1 MKTLKLIFL
10 HTTKALSRSDLD
22 QEFQIGCEITE
33 IELKK
38 ISSSGFGSP
47 GRRLHCYRRCSRA
60 ITLEFFVRRYRSLGG
75 SRLLVR
81 YFIPQS
87 IKLTLL
93 KSLVLSIFL
102 LGLFEISPKSGKSSL
117 PPSKDQH
124 CLCHPNWEGAYLIG
138 VKSRASSRSNRIN
151 NEEHVSFLE
160 KNPTRNFF
168 LEGSI

>member
-1 MKTLKLIFL
+1 MKTLKLIYL

-22 QEFQIGCEITE
+22 QEFQIGCEITK

-38 ISSSGFGSP
+38 ISSFGFGSP
-47 GRRLHCYRRCSRA
+47 SRRLHYYRRCSRA
-60 ITLEFFVRRYRSLGG
+60 IALEFFVRRYRSLDG

-81 YFIPQS
+81 FFIPQG

-117 PPSKDQH
+117 PPPKVWH
-124 CLCHPNWEGAYLIG
+124 CLRHPNWKSAYLIG
-138 VKSRASSRSNRIN
+138 VKSRASSRSNGIN
-151 NEEHVSFLE
+151 
-160 KNPTRNFF
+160 
-168 LEGSI
+168 